1 MRRRRGDGEQDVVD
15 AVEAAVDRGR
25 LTPARLAICSRL
37 MSASNKRYG
46 GILEDNDVELEFDSK
61 FVVLNRARLRV
72 DGTIVDT
79 AKVFSATRI

>member
-1 MRRRRGDGEQDVVD
+1 
-15 AVEAAVDRGR
+15 
-25 LTPARLAICSRL
+25 